1 MKKLESILACLK
13 NKIKKY
19 FFKESKTD
27 INHECEKL
35 FNGNENTDSQEEIKL
50 AKEYV
55 ESYTVTTRWQTL

>member
-13 NKIKKY
+13 SKIKKY
-19 FFKESKTD
+19 FFITSKTD

-35 FNGNENTDSQEEIKL
+35 FNITENTDSQEEIKL

-55 ESYTVTTRWQTL
+55 ENYTVTTRWQTL

>member
-1 MKKLESILACLK
+1 MKKLNSIVACLK
-13 NKIKKY
+13 SKIKKY
-19 FFKESKTD
+19 FFNSSKTD

-35 FNGNENTDSQEEIKL
+35 FNMNENTDSQEELNL

>member
-1 MKKLESILACLK
+1 MKKLNSIVACLK

-19 FFKESKTD
+19 FFNTSKTD

-35 FNGNENTDSQEEIKL
+35 FNMNENTDSQEELNL
-50 AKEYV
+50 AQEYV

>member
-1 MKKLESILACLK
+1 MKNLKSILDCVK
-13 NKIKKY
+13 SKIKKK
-19 FFKESKTD
+19 FFITTKTD

-35 FNGNENTDSQEEIKL
+35 FNGNENSDSQEEIKL

>member
-1 MKKLESILACLK
+1 MKKLNSIVACLK
-13 NKIKKY
+13 SKIKKY
-19 FFKESKTD
+19 FLISSKTD

-35 FNGNENTDSQEEIKL
+35 FKMNENTDSQEELNL

>member
-1 MKKLESILACLK
+1 MKNLKSILDCVK
-13 NKIKKY
+13 SKIKKK
-19 FFKESKTD
+19 FFIATKTD